1 MLVGTD
7 NVQIIKWHMRINP
20 NNLAGLSPLSSSDKD
35 AFAELFTHVMIGLGP
50 RLDAHFFRSIIQPA
64 YGADVNHGVLIVSNS
79 TACKC
84 VLPEQYIIIAWYAGF
99 QPG

>member
-1 MLVGTD
+1 MRLGKSLCSWVLITYK
-7 NVQIIKWHMRINP
+7 IIKWHMRIIP

-64 YGADVNHGVLIVSNS
+64 YGADVNHGFLVLVTALPASVSCLSS
-79 TACKC
+79 TSS
-84 VLPEQYIIIAWYAGF
+84 
-99 QPG
+99 